1 MAYATKYK
9 IIIVFFDISHQRYYN
24 IVTVY
29 FQEVAMDNTKR
40 KKGKSLLGF
49 PSDYCVV
56 DIETTGLSSVFNEII
71 EISAVRY
78 RNFKKDETFST
89 LVKPV
94 KKIPSFI
101 TRLTGISNSMVE
113 NAPDIES
120 AVMDFYNFLG
130 NDIIMGYN
138 VNFDINFLYDFLLR
152 KHDIIL
158 GNDYLDVLRF
168 SRLALPQLS
177 SRSQTS
183 VADHYGININGAH
196 RAEVDCEICNSCYL
210 KLKDE
215 PSVIEAVNKRAK
227 KK

>member
-89 LVKPV
+89 LIKPV

-183 VADHYGININGAH
+183 VADYYGINVKGAH